1 MDSFRRIVDIAG
13 CDEPGSCAFLG
24 AHRQSSKGNA
34 PRGGLCFL
42 RPTKDDAWRY
52 TRISLGLLRPP
63 LPPTSRPKSSSFSL
77 RYPASVRLHL
87 GTWILGRRSRSRRK
101 IITTIIRMK
110 TKRRKQKEKGASF
123 YESRTPQEK
132 GGKIEGA
139 LERRGTISVMLLHSC
154 DAKLPDHPE
163 PYG

>member
-1 MDSFRRIVDIAG
+1 MDVSWISLVATNH
-13 CDEPGSCAFLG
+13 GSCAFSG

-42 RPTKDDAWRY
+42 QRTKDDAWRY

-63 LPPTSRPKSSSFSL
+63 LPPTPRPKSCSFSL
-77 RYPASVRLHL
+77 CYPASVRLHL
-87 GTWILGRRSRSRRK
+87 GTWILGRWSRSRRK
-101 IITTIIRMK
+101 IITTIITMK
-110 TKRRKQKEKGASF
+110 IKRRKQKEKGASF
-123 YESRTPQEK
+123 YESKTAEQK
-132 GGKIEGA
+132 GGKIVEGG

-163 PYG
+163 P